1 MIVNTLALRG
11 LRDPWRVPDDLLK
24 TATIVVDDGG
34 VHTRDRIVPCKKLIA
49 MEIVRLVVQDGVD
62 LTINGRLD
70 SYWAEHLDRS
80 LAEAVREGHDRLR
93 LDLSRVTFLSSA
105 GIAVLMKVL
114 EAVARDRW
122 RAGRVQPLAASAH
135 GARHDPSD
143 QFTSSKRR
151 TGRRRVRR
159 DGRRACTLEREG
171 ARLEVFDLVPG
182 AVLRGGSV
190 AAKESG
196 ASLALPGFAVCH
208 RRRCDRRQ
216 PHRVPRAIRRVS
228 RAGGSGCV
236 LAWGRHARPGL
247 SGRRPGRKR
256 PKLQVLRGLTGEG
269 EFARLLRFDPT
280 EAGAVGLA
288 ELATWCL
295 ELSGGNA
302 AGLAIVAEAAG
313 LVGAALR
320 HSPAI
325 MTGDS
330 ELFAFPAVRNHL
342 SFTAERAF
350 VRTTAV
356 VTGFVARDPR
366 PELRPLGGSGT
377 VYGHFHAAAFSFA
390 PLRKGLLA
398 LKPLVAQV
406 FEHQSLLGV
415 LHLLNDDRP
424 AGAGQSELV
433 RGACWFGPV
442 QWGS

>member
-1 MIVNTLALRG
+1 
-11 LRDPWRVPDDLLK
+11 
-24 TATIVVDDGG
+24 
-34 VHTRDRIVPCKKLIA
+34 

-70 SYWAEHLDRS
+70 SYWAEHLDHS

-105 GIAVLMKVL
+105 GIAVLMKYSKQLRAIDGELVVFSPSQQVRTVL
-114 EAVARDRW
+114 DMTRLTVHLVEAADRTAARAARRQESVA
-122 RAGRVQPLAASAH
+122 V
-135 GARHDPSD
+135 
-143 QFTSSKRR
+143 
-151 TGRRRVRR
+151 
-159 DGRRACTLEREG
+159 EREG

-196 ASLALPGFAVCH
+196 ASLRCPDSLFAIGVGAIGASHTECRERFGEFLALAGAAVYLPGDGTH
-208 RRRCDRRQ
+208 
-216 PHRVPRAIRRVS
+216 VPDYLVA
-228 RAGGSGCV
+228 SGEEAPEV
-236 LAWGRHARPGL
+236 
-247 SGRRPGRKR
+247 
-256 PKLQVLRGLTGEG
+256 QVLRGLTGEG
-269 EFARLLRFDPT
+269 EFARLLRFDPA

-295 ELSGGNA
+295 ELSGSKA
-302 AGLAIVAEAAG
+302 AGLAIVAEVAG

-320 HSPAI
+320 HSSAI

-330 ELFAFPAVRNHL
+330 DLFAFPAVRNHL

-366 PELRPLGGSGT
+366 PELRPLGGTGT

-398 LKPLVAQV
+398 LKPVVAEV

-433 RGACWFGPV
+433 RGACWFGPL